1 MNSKLESIL
10 SRLPKEIRNEITVK
24 PLLGGMTNQSYLIER
39 DRETFVLRIFGEGT
53 EQLGINRNSERI
65 CTELAAKIG
74 IGAEVVPWIPG
85 NDILVTRFIAGMPL
99 TVEMA
104 SEPKMMQRIVRSI
117 QCCHEGPSFPGHFS
131 AFKDIQTYYRLATQY
146 QVSLPGLQSDTFEQL
161 AQIEAVLKPIT
172 RSKSCHNDLLAGNL
186 IDDGETIRIIDW
198 EYGAMGDPFFDLG
211 FFATDNQLDDEQCE
225 QLLHNYFGEV
235 RVQDV
240 AHLHLMRLVSDL
252 RETFCP
258 LLLSAIS
265 QIDIDYITYASQHYD
280 RYRREVMTPRFRQW
294 LEQVT

>member
-1 MNSKLESIL
+1 MNSKLENIL
-10 SRLPKEIRNEITVK
+10 NRLPQEVRNEMTIQ
-24 PLLGGMTNQSYLIER
+24 PLLGGMTNQSYRI
-39 DRETFVLRIFGEGT
+39 DRGKETFVLRIFGEGT

-65 CTELAAKIG
+65 CTEIVSQSG
-74 IGAEVVPWIPG
+74 IGAQVVPWIPG
-85 NDILVTRFIAGMPL
+85 EDLLVTRFISGTPL
-99 TVEMA
+99 TVETA
-104 SEPKMMQRIVRSI
+104 ADPRMMQRIVSSI
-117 QCCHEGPSFPGHFS
+117 KCCHEGPSFPGHFS

-146 QVSLPGLQSDTFEQL
+146 QVSLPGLQSDTFDQL
-161 AQIEAVLKPIT
+161 AQIEAVLKPIAQ
-172 RSKSCHNDLLAGNL
+172 SKSCHNDLLAGNL

-198 EYGAMGDPFFDLG
+198 EYAAMGDPFFDLG

-235 RVQDV
+235 RVQDL

-265 QIDIDYITYASQHYD
+265 QIDIDYIDYASQRYD
-280 RYRREVMTPRFRQW
+280 RYRSEVTTPRFHQW
-294 LEQVT
+294 LDRVA